1 LRGGTAG
8 QALAVDY
15 AKQTF
20 RNRNRR
26 MMGYAGLATGMGI
39 ASAVTTSSTAAFNRT
54 YAGPSA
60 AMRREG
66 VNPIQTPRGLG
77 RNA

>member
-1 LRGGTAG
+1 LNNVVAT
-8 QALAVDY
+8 
-15 AKQTF
+15 QTI

-26 MMGYAGLATGMGI
+26 MMGYAGLAGGMGI
-39 ASAVTTSSTAAFNRT
+39 ASAVTTSSTSAFNRT

-60 AMRREG
+60 AMKREG
-66 VNPIQTPRGLG
+66 INPIQTPRGLG